1 VTYHANA
8 NVNIIGFPP
17 IGVTTPVT
25 VTATRIDPSL
35 NYGLTMT
42 VTNMLGATVQCDPVA
57 SVLGAGATRVFTGLP
72 QAEGKVTLRNLS
84 RVAQRVTLV
93 VNGVR
98 FTVRMRPLQVR
109 RIDVSRAM
117 RPGTGN
123 VAKVRVHGRA
133 GAKVAIAFSD

>member
-1 VTYHANA
+1 
-8 NVNIIGFPP
+8 
-17 IGVTTPVT
+17 
-25 VTATRIDPSL
+25 
-35 NYGLTMT
+35 
-42 VTNMLGATVQCDPVA
+42 MLGGTVECDPVA
-57 SVLGAGATRVFTGLP
+57 SVLGAEATRVFTGLP

-84 RVAQRVTLV
+84 RLAQRVTLV
-93 VNGVR
+93 VNSVR